1 MRRWEIRKEADKSIP
16 EHQWHV
22 VPADCILDSSRR
34 PSHEPLLQS
43 HLIHETSDGTKLNVV
58 QKLQTLISGPKSTHF
73 SLLIFFLPNLAD
85 SSSIELCVTGP
96 SFLGPLHL
104 PRCSLDCCSL
114 LPSSAFPVGF
124 SSCQSYSQ
132 TCRGLFIP
140 CSEDHFF
147 LTLKSKAFHHLFPF
161 QDPSYLHSFAL
172 ICLKTRAQARANLLP
187 STFACAVQFAQ
198 RTLLSHLPSN
208 THSVFENSAQILPA
222 ESFLDVR
229 YFSI

>member
-1 MRRWEIRKEADKSIP
+1 MPAPPLPKGCLAPGALWVGKGQWMRVPDFPGCRRCCGGNPFLPCCVLQDWGVRRGEIRKEADKSIA

-34 PSHEPLLQS
+34 PSREPLLQS
-43 HLIHETSDGTKLNVV
+43 HLIHQTSDGTKLNVV

-85 SSSIELCVTGP
+85 SSSIESCVTGP

-124 SSCQSYSQ
+124 SSCQS
-132 TCRGLFIP
+132 
-140 CSEDHFF
+140 
-147 LTLKSKAFHHLFPF
+147 
-161 QDPSYLHSFAL
+161 
-172 ICLKTRAQARANLLP
+172 
-187 STFACAVQFAQ
+187 
-198 RTLLSHLPSN
+198 
-208 THSVFENSAQILPA
+208 
-222 ESFLDVR
+222 
-229 YFSI
+229 